1 MEIDSRD
8 TYWTSS
14 ASCPHTHE
22 TGGPVC
28 WDCTEEGHV
37 NNSTR
42 GTEEQGYP
50 QYLPSRERLRRFRKS
65 LGFWDAGL
73 RRSIIYDAA
82 SQSSTLELRLPE
94 EGLEVASPASRH
106 SQPGLI
112 VVTGPRVVSPE
123 EKFSKPEP
131 TIWNSDVKTPPKDN
145 NDDDDDAAAAA
156 ATTTTTVIASRAVS
170 SAASTT
176 SSESDTRIWGL
187 RRRTF
192 KILIILTVLVIV
204 GIIIGIAVGVTQ
216 QKKTHSTS
224 HSTSVDGKVSSSS
237 PSMPSMVVTE
247 TVSLEVTSRSSTFI
261 TLLKTQTP
269 SSSSTRQTPKPTA
282 KTATGGRGS
291 TDSETA
297 VVATVFVTQPPPSP
311 TDTIPSQPTSTT
323 STADNAPSSP
333 KNTAPASPPPPS
345 PAILPASSP
354 AESPADTPADSPT
367 DSSSTDSPS
376 SRICIGDDGSTYTDP
391 ATGDKFRLECSV
403 AHQGKDILNYEAN
416 TMQDCIAMCAK
427 NTHCKGAIW
436 FNVGPQGTLL
446 NYCWLKSE
454 MDSGDGDVNGDA
466 QSVVRL

>member
-1 MEIDSRD
+1 MEVDSRD

-14 ASCPHTHE
+14 ASCPHTYE

-28 WDCTEEGHV
+28 WDCTEEGHI
-37 NNSTR
+37 NKSAR
-42 GTEEQGYP
+42 ATEEQGYP
-50 QYLPSRERLRRFRKS
+50 QHLPSRERLRRFRKS

-123 EKFSKPEP
+123 EKFLKPEP
-131 TIWNSDVKTPPKDN
+131 TIWNSDIKTAPKNN
-145 NDDDDDAAAAA
+145 NDDDDDAATAA
-156 ATTTTTVIASRAVS
+156 ATTTTTVTASRAVS

-176 SSESDTRIWGL
+176 SSESDIRIWGL

-224 HSTSVDGKVSSSS
+224 HSTSVDGK
-237 PSMPSMVVTE
+237 
-247 TVSLEVTSRSSTFI
+247 
-261 TLLKTQTP
+261 
-269 SSSSTRQTPKPTA
+269 PTTTN
-282 KTATGGRGS
+282 TAS
-291 TDSETA
+291 
-297 VVATVFVTQPPPSP
+297 
-311 TDTIPSQPTSTT
+311 
-323 STADNAPSSP
+323 NAPSSP

-345 PAILPASSP
+345 PAILPANAPAGSP
-354 AESPADTPADSPT
+354 TDSPADSPADSPT
-367 DSSSTDSPS
+367 DSSTDSPS

-403 AHQGKDILNYEAN
+403 AHQGKDIMNYEAN